1 MAEEFV
7 IRIQADDA
15 ATATIKKIQTALGK
29 VTAPIDKAQK
39 RFANIGAV
47 GTRSFEKLTKGLE
60 SAARAAHTLV
70 DKVVELVPG
79 LAALGAA
86 GTVAGIV
93 GLTNRFGNFGFALN
107 KSSKLLGMNAQDL
120 AAWHVAAKRAGVS
133 AEEFDSAISS
143 SQMAIRDAANG
154 ANPAALVLMQKMGVQ
169 IQRNKDGTVDYYT
182 TQQKLMKAI
191 AGQRNAVTQRAA
203 ADAVGMGGLLPMLQQ
218 GTYNEDKARAFRKGL
233 IPTPEELARAT
244 QFKEEINDLEDSVS
258 GLGNSIGASLIPV
271 LEPVVKQFS
280 VWLDNHRAEIADKL
294 AAAVQRFVD
303 WISKVDWD
311 GVSKSVKKMWD
322 GMGGIKGA
330 MIAIAALSFAGPIAS
345 VASLISSLVTLTTVT
360 VPAAAGALAGLAS
373 APVMAAILALLH
385 SKNLNEGEDEEVAK
399 HQAKAGQAWD
409 GDPVGKQHRAVAE
422 AATKDPKTSA
432 AMASL
437 QAMGWS
443 KAQAAGMVANLW
455 IESKLNPGVVGDNGE
470 AYGIGQWHADRQA
483 DFKAW
488 SGHDIRGSTMEE
500 QLRFVNHELR
510 NGKFWSAGQ
519 RLHGATNAEDAGR
532 LVSKFYER
540 PRNVELE
547 MDKRGS
553 LANALAGVMPPEVGA
568 PEANGASG
576 EGATADAHD
585 ARVRGMQ
592 QQSMNITLDMKNVP
606 QGMRAEAKTA
616 DGNYLPTRVEY
627 RLDGIM

>member
-7 IRIQADDA
+7 LRIRTEED
-15 ATATIKKIQTALGK
+15 ATAAAKKITAAFSK
-29 VTAPIDKAQK
+29 ITAPIDKAQK
-39 RFANIGAV
+39 RFVGVGAV
-47 GTRSFEKLTKGLE
+47 GTRSFAKLTKGLE

-86 GTVAGIV
+86 GTVAGVV

-107 KSSKLLGMNAQDL
+107 KSSKLLGMNAQEL

-133 AEEFDSAISS
+133 ASEFDSAISS

-182 TQQKLMKAI
+182 TQQRLMKAI
-191 AGQRNAVTQRAA
+191 AGQRSAVTQRAA
-203 ADAVGMGGLLPMLQQ
+203 ADALGMGGLLPMLQQ
-218 GTYNEDKARAFRKGL
+218 GTYDEDKARALRKGL
-233 IPTPEELARAT
+233 VPTPDELARAT
-244 QFKEEINDLEDSVS
+244 QFKQEVNDLEDSVS
-258 GLGNSIGASLIPV
+258 GLGNSIGAGLIPV

-280 VWLDNHRAEIADKL
+280 VWLDTHRAEIADKL

-385 SKNLNEGEDEEVAK
+385 SKNLNEGEGAEVAK
-399 HQAKAGQAWD
+399 HQAKAGEGWD

-422 AATKDPKTSA
+422 AATKDPKTAA

-455 IESKLNPGVVGDNGE
+455 IESNLNPGVVGDNGA

-488 SGHDIRGSTMEE
+488 AGHDIRGSTMEE
-500 QLRFVNHELR
+500 QLRFMNHELR
-510 NGKFWSAGQ
+510 NGKYWSAGQ
-519 RLHGATNAEDAGR
+519 RLHGATSAQDAGR

-540 PRNVELE
+540 PKNVDLE

-553 LANALAGVMPPEVGA
+553 LANALAGVMPPEVAA
-568 PEANGASG
+568 PDANGAGS
-576 EGATADAHD
+576 EGATADVHD

-616 DGNYLPTRVEY
+616 EGNYLPTRVEY
-627 RLDGIM
+627 RLDGI